1 MKQKKGFKVAELFT
15 VNQQLM
21 QLFSL
26 PISIWT
32 MNTHLHTKIKF
43 IKFKLI
49 EIIKIDE
56 HHHDEKKRRKFIS
69 HSCFS
74 EWRMRKWI
82 FSFLRG
88 GGGGVGVS
96 VFAIFPHNQLFVV
109 WLWCGI
115 HRKSL
120 FRCMDWPWE
129 NEEKKREKT
138 ENWNSDANKQKK
150 TKNLIMW
157 QRTRLILFWEKKGDM
172 DKLGSKWNKIILYRS
187 RASVCVCVSV

>member
-82 FSFLRG
+82 FSFHSSVVAVAVVLVSLQYFPTISCLLFDC
-88 GGGGVGVS
+88 GVAYIGRVC
-96 VFAIFPHNQLFVV
+96 FVV
-109 WLWCGI
+109 WI
-115 HRKSL
+115 DHEKMKKKKRKNWKL
-120 FRCMDWPWE
+120 KFRCKQAE
-129 NEEKKREKT
+129 KNEKFNNVTKNPTHIILREKRGHGQT
-138 ENWNSDANKQKK
+138 GFQMEQNY
-150 TKNLIMW
+150 
-157 QRTRLILFWEKKGDM
+157 
-172 DKLGSKWNKIILYRS
+172 II
-187 RASVCVCVSV
+187 